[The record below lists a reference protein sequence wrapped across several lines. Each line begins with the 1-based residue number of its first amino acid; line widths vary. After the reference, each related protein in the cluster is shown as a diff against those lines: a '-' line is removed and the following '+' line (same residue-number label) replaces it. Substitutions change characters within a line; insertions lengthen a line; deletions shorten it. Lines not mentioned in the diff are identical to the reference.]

1 MTKKIYLLMIIIKLN
16 KIKNK
21 IIFILIK
28 YNIKILNKVR
38 KKL

>member
-28 YNIKILNKVR
+28 NKIK
-38 KKL
+38 